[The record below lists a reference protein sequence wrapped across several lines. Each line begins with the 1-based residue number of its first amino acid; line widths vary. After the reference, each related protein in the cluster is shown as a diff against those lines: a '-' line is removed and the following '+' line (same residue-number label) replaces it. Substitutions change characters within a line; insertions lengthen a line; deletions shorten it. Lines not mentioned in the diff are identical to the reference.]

1 MNFRPNKGDILLISP
16 FLCASVVLY
25 PRNALIRLGRSSDTS
40 HNSSYPSITSAEL
53 LCTLTSP
60 PFAPPGISLDY
71 SPSPQVS
78 SPNISTKLVLQ
89 RRANL
94 RARRHQRYSRD
105 ESALATALRGP
116 AEYERL
122 FPSRPSTQ
130 YAVKQLE
137 LRINDAKARLA
148 ELRVLLRDDTTDRVT
163 HQTLL
168 RTRWMLERWVSSV
181 EKEALHACAST
192 SRPVPP
198 DPVIPSTRPT
208 RQDTNLAYFF
218 AHSPTRM
225 ATPRSQHKRSSLI
238 ESPRRIARHNVEPP
252 QLRTWPLTTT
262 LRVPM
267 KLKAFPPG
275 TYGTNSQR
283 SIASPTPNDP
293 PSSPELS
300 SSDEVDSMPPFSE
313 PSSPI
318 QATSTMP
325 SFPPILDTPVDDS
338 RTRTWSGFAVIYAP
352 LQPSD
357 EELLAA
363 FSANMATV
371 PMPEYVSYLL
381 DQLEPIG
388 EGVFLPGI
396 SRRPTTTSL
405 GFEMVSRPSIEVY
418 EYPVLPRSRLLVH
431 RSVGILPPVRTRLG
445 ILSGP
450 RAVRE
455 DSSIPE
461 SPGISPAQGRVSP
474 RSGVFSKMRRSM
486 TMRACQ

>member
-1 MNFRPNKGDILLISP
+1 MNSRPNKGHIPLVSP

-60 PFAPPGISLDY
+60 PFAPSGISLDY
-71 SPSPQVS
+71 SPSPQVP
-78 SPNISTKLVLQ
+78 SPNVSTKLVLQ

-94 RARRHQRYSRD
+94 RARRQQRYSRD

-137 LRINDAKARLA
+137 LRIRDANARLA
-148 ELRVLLRDDTTDRVT
+148 ELRVLLRDDATDRVT
-163 HQTLL
+163 HQALL
-168 RTRWMLERWVSSV
+168 RTRWLLERWVSSV
-181 EKEALHACAST
+181 EKEALRASEST
-192 SRPVPP
+192 GHPVPP

-218 AHSPTRM
+218 THSPTRT
-225 ATPRSQHKRSSLI
+225 ATPRSQHKRSSPI
-238 ESPRRIARHNVEPP
+238 EPPRRIARHNVEPP
-252 QLRTWPLTTT
+252 QLRSWPLTTT

-275 TYGTNSQR
+275 TYGANSQR
-283 SIASPTPNDP
+283 SIVTPTPNDP
-293 PSSPELS
+293 LSSPELS
-300 SSDEVDSMPPFSE
+300 SSDEDSMPPFSE

-325 SFPPILDTPVDDS
+325 SFPPIPDTPLDDS
-338 RTRTWSGFAVIYAP
+338 RTRTWTGFAVIYAP

-363 FSANMATV
+363 FSADMATV

-418 EYPVLPRSRLLVH
+418 EYPVLPRSRLLVR
-431 RSVGILPPVRTRLG
+431 RSVGILPPVRPRLG

-450 RAVRE
+450 RAARE

-461 SPGISPAQGRVSP
+461 SPGISSAQGRVSP

-486 TMRACQ
+486 TVRACQ